1 MNKTYRNAFSSYG
14 IARAIKEVNADFFNS
29 LFGDDFD
36 YQLLDDYIDFYNGD
50 YCVLDSVQNL
60 FDIGRTSE
68 QAAKAL
74 ARILLLKYSESWS
87 KIKAV
92 LAVDAN
98 ILRTYS
104 TTVVESN
111 KGSVTHVASGT
122 DKTVNSRY
130 GFNSVSSVK
139 SDESENNHSSDNS
152 QNNTNELTRT
162 ESGYKDGGS
171 ITELKTKAVQFER
184 MNKFFDMVAYDIVT
198 NVCYVIY

>member
-14 IARAIKEVNADFFNS
+14 VARAIKEVNADFFNS

-68 QAAKAL
+68 QVAKAL
-74 ARILLLKYSESWS
+74 AKILLLKYSESWS

-111 KGSVTHVASGT
+111 KGSVTHIASGT

-139 SDESENNHSSDNS
+139 SDESENNRSSDNS

-198 NVCYVIY
+198 NICYVIY